1 MTHIAASA
9 AADTWMDLPTAADHA
24 GVSYCT
30 LVDAVTA
37 RLIRATTTV
46 PGRAGDW
53 MVPTADVE
61 AWAEQAGHRA
71 NARRAV
77 PAL

>member
-1 MTHIAASA
+1 MTQTAPPA
-9 AADTWMDLPTAADHA
+9 AADAWMDLPTAADHA

-37 RLIRATTTV
+37 RFVRATTTV

-61 AWAEQAGHRA
+61 AWAQQAGHRA
-71 NARRAV
+71 DAMRAV
-77 PAL
+77 PAR